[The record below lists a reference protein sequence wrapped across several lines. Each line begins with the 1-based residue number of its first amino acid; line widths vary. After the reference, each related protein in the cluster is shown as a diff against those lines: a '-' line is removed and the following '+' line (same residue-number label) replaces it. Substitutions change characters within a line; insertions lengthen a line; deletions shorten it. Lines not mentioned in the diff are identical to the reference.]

1 MKNDFQRAAAKIRLF
16 EEQATV
22 VTVSFNEASVKETLN
37 GVVIRDEKLLPPDV
51 QNSFLSFLNNRPLK
65 HEVIVRDKNT
75 LVFAVAKGNFDEIGK
90 AMDDFFSGNYSLAQG
105 FTCIAQSSFD
115 AIDELKND
123 ILKPFSRTRREV
135 SKAVA
140 KLTAK

>member
-22 VTVSFNEASVKETLN
+22 VTVSFNKANVKKTIN
-37 GVVIRDEKLLPPDV
+37 DVVVQDEKLVPSDV
-51 QNSFLSFLNNRPLK
+51 QNSFLSFLNNRSLK

-75 LVFAVAKGNFDEIGK
+75 LIFAVAKENYYEIGK
-90 AMDDFFSGNYSLAQG
+90 AMDDFFSGNYSLARG

-115 AIDELKND
+115 TIADLKND
-123 ILKPFSRTRREV
+123 LLKPFSRTRREV

-140 KLTAK
+140 KL